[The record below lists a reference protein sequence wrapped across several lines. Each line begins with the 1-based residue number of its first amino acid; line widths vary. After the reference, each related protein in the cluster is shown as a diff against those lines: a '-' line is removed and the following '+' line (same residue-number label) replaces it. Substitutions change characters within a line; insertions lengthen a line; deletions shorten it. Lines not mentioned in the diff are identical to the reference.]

1 MSERSDAVVIGA
13 GLGGLAAAVVLAG
26 EGRKVLVLEQGERAG
41 GYASGFQRGPYRF
54 DTALHALNGLAPGGG
69 NDHMYRALGIA
80 DRLRLHRLDPLYQVP
95 TPLGVFT
102 AHADV
107 FRYEREL
114 IRFCPGSREG
124 IRAYLDET
132 LAVYRDLRRM
142 EEDQT
147 DGDVAQPAEM
157 AARYPAVARVQGET
171 WAQMMARH
179 VTDPI
184 ALSLLPALW
193 GYVGMPPARCDAL
206 VGAVLSCSYHEHG
219 GWYPEGGAQA
229 ISAALVAELR
239 ERGGE
244 IRYGEPVAGLEMSAD
259 RVTAVRTAGGQRIEA
274 DVVVSNAS
282 VPWTMLEL
290 VGRNRLPADYVSA
303 FESRPP
309 GYSTFAVYLGLDR
322 DVFAEQ
328 GLAHELFVPQA
339 PDAAGPLD
347 WGRAGL
353 SITDYTRVDPG
364 CSPPGHAVV
373 VLTAGASWDYEDT
386 WGTGGD
392 LAGYQQNPRYLALK
406 DRVADALVARADEV
420 LPGLAGAIRFRE
432 ASTPLTNA
440 RYTRNP
446 GGAIEGYPNSP
457 EFSGAGWLPAETPVP
472 NLFLA
477 GAWTN
482 TGGMNPAMASGVAA
496 AQAALRLARPVPAG
510 A

>member
-1 MSERSDAVVIGA
+1 MSDHRDAVVIGA

-26 EGRKVLVLEQGERAG
+26 EGRRVLVLEQGAGPG

-69 NDHMYRALGIA
+69 NDRMYRTLGIA

-95 TPLGVFT
+95 TPLGIFT

-114 IRFCPGSREG
+114 IRFCPRERDG
-124 IRAYLDET
+124 IRTYLDEA
-132 LAVYRDLRRM
+132 LAVYRDWRRM
-142 EEDQT
+142 EEDRA
-147 DGDVAQPAEM
+147 DGDVTDPAET
-157 AARYPAVARVQGET
+157 AVRYPALTRVQGET
-171 WAQMMARH
+171 WSQLLARH
-179 VTDPI
+179 LTDPI

-193 GYVGMPPARCDAL
+193 GYLGLPPAKCAAVGGAL
-206 VGAVLSCSYHEHG
+206 SMSYHEHG
-219 GWYPEGGAQA
+219 GWYPEGGARA
-229 ISAALVAELR
+229 ISDALADELH

-244 IRYGEPVAGLEMSAD
+244 ILFGRAVAGVDVSGD
-259 RVTAVRTAGGQRIEA
+259 SITAVRTHDGRPFEA
-274 DVVVSNAS
+274 DVVVSDAS

-290 VGRNRLPADYVSA
+290 VGRDRLPADYVST

-309 GYSTFAVYLGLDR
+309 GYSTFGVFLGLDR

-339 PDAAGPLD
+339 SDAAGPLD
-347 WGRAGL
+347 WRRAGV

-364 CSPPGHAVV
+364 CAPPGHAVV
-373 VLTAGASWDYEDT
+373 VLTAGALWDHEDT

-392 LAGYQQNPRYLALK
+392 LTGYQQNPRYLEVK
-406 DRVADALVARADEV
+406 DRVGDALVARADEV
-420 LPGLAGAIRFRE
+420 LPGLAGAIRIRE
-432 ASTPLTNA
+432 TSTPLTNA

-457 EFSGAGWLPAETPVP
+457 EFSGSGWLPARTPIA

-496 AQAALRLARPVPAG
+496 ARLASAVQRPVAV